1 MPNHFKIIVPFYNV
15 EDWIKICIRS
25 IKAQS
30 YTNFQ
35 CILIDDLSDDNTEE
49 IVKKYFVFLS
59 KRYRKLYPKNNSLN

>member
-49 IVKKYFVFLS
+49 IVKKRNFW
-59 KRYRKLYPKNNSLN
+59 